1 MVLCKSELVLSCF
14 LICALRFVHGEDD
27 NDHPLPKPRLFTEL
41 GFTVGDVTY
50 NLWPFFIIAALLYAL
65 RLGLL
70 FGGSIDGGGGGGY
83 NAPGGGFDPF
93 GDIFG
98 GIGDFAGGIGGTSS
112 GYNTPQ
118 AGYNTPQTG
127 YGTPQT
133 VQPSYGAPQTG
144 YGAGTVVQQPQAG
157 QTLVT
162 QPLLSGTGNGIYTTF
177 ARVDANGNY
186 QLDNNNYQLTAAPL
200 NSPAVTYSTNQLNYQ
215 QQQLQPL
222 QLTNNQL
229 FQQRTDTSAAAPAA
243 AITGSTGLYTFGQ
256 VLPNGQYNAG
266 QQTKSLIGAAA
277 TDNSSNNN
285 DNQYIFYTPNR
296 RR

>member
-1 MVLCKSELVLSCF
+1 M
-14 LICALRFVHGEDD
+14 
-27 NDHPLPKPRLFTEL
+27 
-41 GFTVGDVTY
+41 
-50 NLWPFFIIAALLYAL
+50 
-65 RLGLL
+65 
-70 FGGSIDGGGGGGY
+70 FGGSIDGGGGGY

-118 AGYNTPQTG
+118 AGYGTPQTG

-144 YGAGTVVQQPQAG
+144 YGAGTVVQQPQG
-157 QTLVT
+157 QQTLVT
-162 QPLLSGTGNGIYTTF
+162 QPLLSGGTGNGIYTTF
-177 ARVDANGNY
+177 ARVDANGNYQLDNNNY

-215 QQQLQPL
+215 QQPL
-222 QLTNNQL
+222 QLTNNQQL
-229 FQQRTDTSAAAPAA
+229 FQPSPETAAAPAA

-256 VLPNGQYNAG
+256 VLPNGQYSTG
-266 QQTKSLIGAAA
+266 QQTTSLIGAAA
-277 TDNSSNNN
+277 TDNSSN